1 MQHFINGFNF
11 TDYLKALEISV
22 SAIILI
28 ATADAFHMNNNS
40 EQNYKDC
47 NAIVERI
54 LGIKEVISERVSTF
68 N

>member
-11 TDYLKALEISV
+11 THYLKA
-22 SAIILI
+22 AIILI